1 MPEQTDPYA
10 IQYSESGRTSRKE
23 LPPEAM
29 SALFDV
35 LDALAANPDAFPGR
49 VRAISRDGSIRL
61 YTHPSPPL
69 QVTYEVD
76 ASRRVLYLEHF
87 VAPKVQVTKPVFI
100 SYSHKD
106 AKWLEKLKQFLRPLE
121 DQELIRVWDD
131 TEIRPGSDWLD
142 EIRKALE
149 SARVA
154 KNVSMPTKTASGRSR
169 TNVAKAASI
178 SRLVLARRTWIC
190 SPMARPADCTSLNV
204 VSIIGPLAGLTS
216 TTIRAAPGTIS
227 RKSSSRFAV
236 NSPLK
241 LLTPVRL
248 PPGRARLVTR
258 PSLTGSSPTMKRW
271 G

>member
-49 VRAISRDGSIRL
+49 VRAISRDGRIRL
-61 YTHPSPPL
+61 YSHPSPPL

-76 ASRRVLYLEHF
+76 TSRRVLYLEHF
-87 VAPKVQVTKPVFI
+87 VAPKVQITKPVFI

-106 AKWLEKLKQFLRPLE
+106 VKWLEKFKQFLRPLE
-121 DQELIRVWDD
+121 EQELIRVWDD
-131 TEIRPGSDWLD
+131 TEIRVGSEWLG

-154 KNVSMPTKTASGRSR
+154 VFLVTQNFIDSPFIKEKELPTLIEAAGNRGCLAFWIAVSSSTVEDSPLAKFQGAISPGSPLDLMSEAEQNKALTEIYRKM
-169 TNVAKAASI
+169 KAA
-178 SRLVLARRTWIC
+178 V
-190 SPMARPADCTSLNV
+190 MV
-204 VSIIGPLAGLTS
+204 Q
-216 TTIRAAPGTIS
+216 
-227 RKSSSRFAV
+227 
-236 NSPLK
+236 
-241 LLTPVRL
+241 
-248 PPGRARLVTR
+248 
-258 PSLTGSSPTMKRW
+258 
-271 G
+271 

>member
-49 VRAISRDGSIRL
+49 VRKISRDGNIRL
-61 YTHPSPPL
+61 YSHPSPPL
-69 QVTYEVD
+69 QVTFEVD
-76 ASRRVLYLEHF
+76 TSRQVLYLQHF
-87 VAPKVQVTKPVFI
+87 VCPKVQVTKPVFI

-131 TEIRPGSDWLD
+131 TEIRAGSDWLGD
-142 EIRKALE
+142 IRKALE

-154 KNVSMPTKTASGRSR
+154 VFLVTQNFLDSPFIKEHELPKLIDAAMCWMRWLPWILVSSTTFEDS
-169 TNVAKAASI
+169 
-178 SRLVLARRTWIC
+178 
-190 SPMARPADCTSLNV
+190 
-204 VSIIGPLAGLTS
+204 PLAKFQGVIPPNRPLDLMS
-216 TTIRAAPGTIS
+216 DAEQSKVLVDIY
-227 RKSSSRFAV
+227 RKMKEAV
-236 NSPLK
+236 S
-241 LLTPVRL
+241 V
-248 PPGRARLVTR
+248 
-258 PSLTGSSPTMKRW
+258 
-271 G
+271 

>member
-154 KNVSMPTKTASGRSR
+154 VFLLTQNFLDSPFIREKELPVLIEAAKNRGCLIFWIAVSSTTFEDSPLAKFQGAIPPSAPLDLMSEPEQSKVLTDIYRKM
-169 TNVAKAASI
+169 KAA
-178 SRLVLARRTWIC
+178 
-190 SPMARPADCTSLNV
+190 
-204 VSIIGPLAGLTS
+204 VSIE
-216 TTIRAAPGTIS
+216 
-227 RKSSSRFAV
+227 
-236 NSPLK
+236 
-241 LLTPVRL
+241 
-248 PPGRARLVTR
+248 
-258 PSLTGSSPTMKRW
+258 
-271 G
+271 